1 MLLSGNTPVKQ
12 KLKVQQ
18 PLLLLQ

>member
-1 MLLSGNTPVKQ
+1 MLLSGNMPVKQ